1 MRFAGYTD
9 AQFRQ
14 AGVRIVPPAVARTGS
29 FIGKNVI
36 MMPSYVNIGAY
47 VDEGTMVDTWATVGS
62 CAQVGKNVHLS
73 GGVGLGGVLEPLQA
87 NPTIIEDGCFIGA
100 RSEVV
105 EGVIVEA
112 NSVLAM
118 GDVHQCEHE
127 DLRSCDRRD
136 PLRPGAGGFGR
147 RTRQP
152 ALLRRQVLAVLC
164 GDRQARG
171 RTDASQDVHQRAAA
185 HVSDIQ
191 RDTLQL
197 AKALI
202 ACRSVTPAD
211 DGALALVA
219 SRLSAAGFR
228 CERLDRGSVGNL
240 WACHGDSG
248 PLVCLAGHVDVVP
261 PGPVGEW
268 TSDPFTPTERGGAL
282 YGRGAA
288 DMKGSVAAM
297 VTAAERVA
305 QSTAAHGTVAILLT
319 SDEEGDAVDG
329 TAAVVSSLRERGD
342 TIDACIVGEPT
353 STERFGD
360 TIKNGRRGSLN
371 GRLRVRGQQCHIAY
385 PERGRNPIHDA
396 APAIAV
402 LVAAEWDRGNEY
414 FQPTSFQISNIHAGT
429 GASNI
434 IPGTLDVSF
443 NFRFSPESS
452 AQSLQTRVREI
463 LDRFDTQYEL
473 EWRLIGEPFLTRRGP
488 LVDALSASVESTAG
502 VRPALS
508 TSGGTSDG
516 RFLATLAREVVE
528 FGPLNESIHKIDEH
542 VRIADLEPL
551 SVIYER
557 TVTSVFDSPYVRR

>member
-1 MRFAGYTD
+1 M
-9 AQFRQ
+9 
-14 AGVRIVPPAVARTGS
+14 
-29 FIGKNVI
+29 
-36 MMPSYVNIGAY
+36 
-47 VDEGTMVDTWATVGS
+47 
-62 CAQVGKNVHLS
+62 
-73 GGVGLGGVLEPLQA
+73 
-87 NPTIIEDGCFIGA
+87 
-100 RSEVV
+100 
-105 EGVIVEA
+105 
-112 NSVLAM
+112 
-118 GDVHQCEHE
+118 
-127 DLRSCDRRD
+127 
-136 PLRPGAGGFGR
+136 
-147 RTRQP
+147 
-152 ALLRRQVLAVLC
+152 
-164 GDRQARG
+164 
-171 RTDASQDVHQRAAA
+171 
-185 HVSDIQ
+185 SDIQ

-202 ACRSVTPAD
+202 ACRSITPAD
-211 DGALALVA
+211 DGALAVVA
-219 SRLSAAGFR
+219 TRLSAAGFQ
-228 CERLDRGSVGNL
+228 CERLDRGSVSNL
-240 WACHGDSG
+240 WARYGDSG

-268 TSDPFTPTERGGAL
+268 TSDPFTPTERDGEL

-297 VTAAERVA
+297 ITAAERVVRDG
-305 QSTAAHGTVAILLT
+305 SGGSIAILLT

-329 TAAVVSSLRERGD
+329 TAALVSILRARGV

-385 PERGRNPIHDA
+385 PDRGRNPIHDA
-396 APAIAV
+396 APAIAALAV
-402 LVAAEWDRGNEY
+402 TAWDRGNEY

-434 IPGTLDVSF
+434 IPGTMEVAF
-443 NFRFSPESS
+443 NFRFSPEST
-452 AQSLQTRVREI
+452 AQVLQARVREI
-463 LDRFDTQYEL
+463 LDRHNLQYDL
-473 EWRLIGEPFLTRRGP
+473 EWTLIGEPFLTGRGP
-488 LVDALSASVESTAG
+488 LVDALIASVESVAG

-528 FGPLNESIHKIDEH
+528 FGPLNDSIHKIDEH

-557 TVTSVFDSPYVRR
+557 TVTSLSHFP